1 MEGAFVGNLTSH
13 RVARMSA
20 CRADL
25 LESGIDLS
33 EMVGTALE
41 DFVHEHLEYFQA
53 MLADDSSVDE
63 VEALVLHERRVY
75 EGALRI
81 VARTPVTI
89 PNDAEPDLEGKLARA
104 ERRREAMAHMS
115 LEELLAAAT
124 ELRRRSAEVIE
135 QMEAVQERFEAL
147 HL

>member
-1 MEGAFVGNLTSH
+1 MQNFTSH
-13 RVARMSA
+13 RVTRMGA

-33 EMVGTALE
+33 RLVGAELRV
-41 DFVHEHLEYFQA
+41 FVRENLDYFQA
-53 MLADDSSVDE
+53 MLGDDTTADQ
-63 VEALVLHERRVY
+63 VEALVHHERLMS
-75 EGALRI
+75 EGTSRPGLGVT
-81 VARTPVTI
+81 VAPVSDEAT
-89 PNDAEPDLEGKLARA
+89 DLEGRLARA
-104 ERRREAMAHMS
+104 ARRREAMSHMT
-115 LEELLAAAT
+115 LAELLAAAT